1 MKWNAFCDRKKNTGR
16 QGRRVLRMECEME
29 RTRKRRDALS
39 CLPRRIIV
47 RHSPLFS
54 PGGGT
59 LLSVDMTSCALSP
72 PPVGISPCLMDC
84 TQAKKK
90 KSLGKEERRERKRR
104 DIVIKMMG
112 GRALSLSCQGEE
124 ESHDIR
130 QAGRMH
136 AFFSLG
142 DV

>member
-1 MKWNAFCDRKKNTGR
+1 MRNGAHAQKEGRAFLFAEENHRPTQSSIFPRGGDAPQCRHD
-16 QGRRVLRMECEME
+16 VLR
-29 RTRKRRDALS
+29 
-39 CLPRRIIV
+39 IV
-47 RHSPLFS
+47 ATTSRHLTLFD
-54 PGGGT
+54 G
-59 LLSVDMTSCALSP
+59 LHTSK
-72 PPVGISPCLMDC
+72 
-84 TQAKKK
+84 KKK